1 MWDPATVEGATEAG
15 VEGRLLAYCRAL
27 DTGNLDDAAR
37 HLRRAMDAVAGEARM
52 ADAVR
57 MEATYFEAACRHD
70 VAAAQSWFDAI
81 QTRMSPLLLGA
92 RNRAIAALQL
102 ADGRPADA
110 GRRIEEGVAAL
121 RVFGFGGLAVFEQ
134 KLFARLDEWK
144 NTLEVPQPVAALNPV
159 PESPGCRV
167 PH

>member
-1 MWDPATVEGATEAG
+1 VLAHAGRGSLRETEYDPV
-15 VEGRLLAYCRAL
+15 GRTTLER
-27 DTGNLDDAAR
+27 G
-37 HLRRAMDAVAGEARM
+37 
-52 ADAVR
+52 
-57 MEATYFEAACRHD
+57 
-70 VAAAQSWFDAI
+70 DAI

-134 KLFARLDEWK
+134 ELFARLDEWK
-144 NTLEVPQPVAALNPV
+144 NTLEVPQPVAEPCAGESGV
-159 PESPGCRV
+159 PRSTLTGGQ
-167 PH
+167 